1 MEKRYQVFVSSTF
14 ADLQQERQGIM
25 QTLMQLD
32 CIPAGMEL
40 FPAADEEQW
49 AFIKKVIDDC
59 DYYLL
64 IVQGRYG
71 STTAEGISF
80 TEKEY
85 DYAVEKGIH
94 VIALLHGDL
103 EQLPVAKSELDE
115 SAREK
120 LAAFRAK
127 VSATRLVKSWK
138 SPAELLQ
145 QTVLS
150 LTHAFKAHPRPGW
163 IRGSEKIH
171 AEVANELSR
180 LSRENLELRNQRRE
194 ADFAIIDAL
203 MSPVDCQYLIWMME
217 TGQELSTFWSW
228 HVYEL
233 QGGGA
238 GSGQLDRTEF
248 QAKFTGIGM
257 VRGAGGGKFV
267 ALTPLGIDF
276 AQWLVSKGRKCVFF
290 RTPQGGWGEAAPGS
304 YIEGWVKQQ
313 EAQADRFRVPKAPN
327 SDQSSG
333 SEPKLDEPAT

>member
-14 ADLQQERQGIM
+14 SDLQQERHELM
-25 QTLMQLD
+25 QTLMRLD

-49 AFIKKVIDDC
+49 AFIQKVIADC

-71 STTAEGISF
+71 STTEEGISY

-94 VIALLHGDL
+94 VIALLHGEL
-103 EQLPVAKSELDE
+103 EQLPVAKSEIEE

-127 VSATRLVKSWK
+127 ISAGRLVKFWK
-138 SPAELLQ
+138 SPSELQQ

-171 AEVANELSR
+171 AEVANEISR

-194 ADFAIIDAL
+194 ADFAVIDAL
-203 MSPVDCQYLIWMME
+203 ISPIECQYLIWMME
-217 TGQELSTFWSW
+217 SGQEISSFWTW

-233 QGGGA
+233 RGGGG
-238 GSGQLDRTEF
+238 GSGHLDRNEF
-248 QAKFTGIGM
+248 QSKLTGIGV

-267 ALTPLGIDF
+267 ALTDLGKQF
-276 AQWLVSKGRKCVFF
+276 AQWLVAKGRKCNVF
-290 RTPQGGWGEAAPGS
+290 RTPQGGWGEVLPGS
-304 YIEGWVKQQ
+304 HIEGWIKQQ
-313 EAQADRFRVPKAPN
+313 EEQMERLSQPRP
-327 SDQSSG
+327 SG
-333 SEPKLDEPAT
+333 VSTK